1 MNITFTQEDFEKFV
15 NEVEEVI
22 TVKLSE
28 EEIKN
33 LTMAIAKTRG
43 SDFSDNDVI
52 NALEHYKRD
61 VLRNILW
68 RTVLKGMIN
77 LYISEDGSDIAFVP
91 DRVDE

>member
-1 MNITFTQEDFEKFV
+1 MNIAFTQEDFENFI
-15 NEVEEVI
+15 NEAEEVI
-22 TVKLSE
+22 SVKLSE
-28 EEIKN
+28 EEVKN

-68 RTVLKGMIN
+68 RAVLKGMIN